1 MVGSADTMLPTEMT
15 ATQPRQNRKDS
26 WTLVL
31 QILMYLSQNKL
42 RYQLSKSPSQ
52 SNEAIPAGL
61 RLVLMGDSPAGLM
74 ACMAVVIVVVGPG
87 DDS

>member
-42 RYQLSKSPSQ
+42 RYQLSKSSSQ

-61 RLVLMGDSPAGLM
+61 RLVLMGDGPAGTDGLHGCSDCCCW
-74 ACMAVVIVVVGPG
+74 AR
-87 DDS
+87 